1 MKKIITTLS
10 GYNDDDTRFIV
21 AVFADQR
28 TTRRVEGEQG
38 FLPLLRQAV
47 RCLPHDTILRNWLA
61 ELDAQHLPRGTG
73 SCSAFFQRVVGRQ
86 GSHGKRRGDA
96 SRNKRHLC

>member
-10 GYNDDDTRFIV
+10 GYDDDDQRFLV
-21 AVFADQR
+21 AVYDDQS
-28 TTRRVEGEQG
+28 TIRRVEDEAG

-61 ELDAQHLPRGTG
+61 ELEATAPPRGIDA
-73 SCSAFFQRVVGRQ
+73 CSALFQRLTGR
-86 GSHGKRRGDA
+86 
-96 SRNKRHLC
+96 